1 MRKIPPTRQSL
12 SGKMASRHLPGKV
25 AFESL
30 LERDFLYLLEANGHL
45 RAVKTQPR
53 TIQLKVNGK
62 KRPYTPDVEVEW
74 REGVDL
80 PFGVSRAI
88 FEVKPF
94 EVLRAKYD
102 ELAPKLRAARAYFE
116 EEGIAFKVVT
126 DRYIRGPLLE
136 PARLVVEGLRAGEPS
151 RDAGLAV
158 RKAISDAGGTITLKA
173 LKDALTPAFEWP
185 RQRDNAIWFW
195 IGCGCLQAADPL
207 TICDDTPLQWWTS

>member
-1 MRKIPPTRQSL
+1 M
-12 SGKMASRHLPGKV
+12 V

-45 RAVKTQPR
+45 RLVKTQPR
-53 TIQLKVNGK
+53 TIRVNVGGK
-62 KRPYTPDVEVEW
+62 LRPYTPDVEVEW

-102 ELAPKLRAARAYFE
+102 ELAPKLRAARAYFA
-116 EEGIAFKVVT
+116 EEGIAFIVVT
-126 DRYIRGPLLE
+126 DRFIRGPLLQ
-136 PARLVVEGLRAGEPS
+136 PAKLVVEGMRAGNPS

-158 RKAISDAGGTITLKA
+158 RKAVRDAGGTITLRD
-173 LKDALTPAFEWP
+173 LKQALTPAFEWP

-195 IGCGCLQAADPL
+195 IGYGFLQTSDPL
-207 TICDDTPLQWWTS
+207 TICDDTLLQWWTS